1 VAGDGEEALAICAET
16 GGAIDLL
23 LTDVVMPG
31 LGGKELAAQ
40 VASRYPNTRILYM
53 TGYTDDE
60 VLRRGILDEGRA
72 LILKPFSPTDL
83 LRKIRSILN
92 VG

>member
-1 VAGDGEEALAICAET
+1 
-16 GGAIDLL
+16 
-23 LTDVVMPG
+23 MPG
-31 LGGKELAAQ
+31 LGGKELSAQ